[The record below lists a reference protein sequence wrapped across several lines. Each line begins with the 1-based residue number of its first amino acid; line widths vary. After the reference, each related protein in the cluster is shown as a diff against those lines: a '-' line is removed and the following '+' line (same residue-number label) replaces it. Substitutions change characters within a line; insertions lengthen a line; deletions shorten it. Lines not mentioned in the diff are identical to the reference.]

1 MKNKISDL
9 RNHLFSVL
17 EELTDPDSTYDIA
30 KAKVVADV
38 AQVIINSA
46 NVENQYLKIIGGTH
60 GSGFIEEGR
69 NENIKTL
76 NERN

>member
-46 NVENQYLKIIGGTH
+46 KIENDYIKIIGGSH
-60 GSGFIEEGR
+60 GTGFIEDR
-69 NENIKTL
+69 NEVKQI
-76 NERN
+76 NEKN

>member
-60 GSGFIEEGR
+60 GSGFIEER
-69 NENIKTL
+69 NEVKQISEKN
-76 NERN
+76 

>member
-17 EELTDPDSTYDIA
+17 EELTDPESTYDIA

-46 NVENQYLKIIGGTH
+46 KIENDYIKIIGGSH

-69 NENIKTL
+69 IDVKQL
-76 NERN
+76 NEKV

>member
-1 MKNKISDL
+1 MRNKISDL

-17 EELTDPDSTYDIA
+17 EELTDPDSIYDIA

-46 NVENQYLKIIGGTH
+46 SVENQYLKIVGGSH
-60 GSGFIEEGR
+60 GSGFIEDR
-69 NENIKTL
+69 NEVKQL
-76 NERN
+76 NEKV

>member
-46 NVENQYLKIIGGTH
+46 KIENDYIKIIGGTH

-69 NENIKTL
+69 MENIKTL
-76 NERN
+76 NEKN

>member
-46 NVENQYLKIIGGTH
+46 KIENDYIKIIGGTH
-60 GSGFIEEGR
+60 GSGFIEDR
-69 NENIKTL
+69 NEVKQIVEKN
-76 NERN
+76 

>member
-46 NVENQYLKIIGGTH
+46 KIENDYIKIIGGSH
-60 GSGFIEEGR
+60 GTGFIEDR
-69 NENIKTL
+69 NEVKQL
-76 NERN
+76 NEKV

>member
-1 MKNKISDL
+1 MMKNKINDL

-46 NVENQYLKIIGGTH
+46 KIENDYIKIIGGSH
-60 GSGFIEEGR
+60 GTGFIEDR
-69 NENIKTL
+69 NEVKQISEKN
-76 NERN
+76 

>member
-46 NVENQYLKIIGGTH
+46 KIENDYIKIIGGSH
-60 GSGFIEEGR
+60 GTGFIEDGR
-69 NENIKTL
+69 MEVKQISEKN
-76 NERN
+76 

>member
-46 NVENQYLKIIGGTH
+46 KIENDYIKIIGGSH
-60 GSGFIEEGR
+60 GTGFIEER
-69 NENIKTL
+69 NEVKQL
-76 NERN
+76 NEKV

>member
-17 EELTDPDSTYDIA
+17 EELTDPESTYDIA

-46 NVENQYLKIIGGTH
+46 KIENDYIKIIGGSH
-60 GSGFIEEGR
+60 GTGFIEDR
-69 NENIKTL
+69 NEVKQI
-76 NERN
+76 NEKN

>member
-46 NVENQYLKIIGGTH
+46 KIENDYIKIIGGSH
-60 GSGFIEEGR
+60 GSGFIEDR
-69 NENIKTL
+69 NEVKQIVEKN
-76 NERN
+76 

>member
-46 NVENQYLKIIGGTH
+46 KVENDYIKIIGGSH
-60 GSGFIEEGR
+60 GSGFIEDR
-69 NENIKTL
+69 NEVKQIVEKN
-76 NERN
+76 

>member
-17 EELTDPDSTYDIA
+17 EELTDPESTYDIA

-46 NVENQYLKIIGGTH
+46 KIENDYIKIIGGSH
-60 GSGFIEEGR
+60 GTGFIEDR
-69 NENIKTL
+69 NEVKQISEKN
-76 NERN
+76 

>member
-46 NVENQYLKIIGGTH
+46 KIENDYIKIIGGSH
-60 GSGFIEEGR
+60 GTGFIEDR
-69 NENIKTL
+69 NDVKQISEKN
-76 NERN
+76 

>member
-1 MKNKISDL
+1 MKNKISNL

-17 EELTDPDSTYDIA
+17 EELTDPESTYDIA

-46 NVENQYLKIIGGTH
+46 KIENDYIKIIGGTH

-69 NENIKTL
+69 MENIKTL
-76 NERN
+76 NEKN

>member
-46 NVENQYLKIIGGTH
+46 SVENQYLKIVGASH
-60 GSGFIEEGR
+60 GSGFIEDR
-69 NENIKTL
+69 NEVKQIVEKN
-76 NERN
+76 

>member
-69 NENIKTL
+69 MEVKQINEKN
-76 NERN
+76 

>member
-46 NVENQYLKIIGGTH
+46 KIENDYIKIIGGSH
-60 GSGFIEEGR
+60 GTGFIEDR
-69 NENIKTL
+69 NEVKQIGEKN
-76 NERN
+76 

>member
-46 NVENQYLKIIGGTH
+46 SVENQYLKIVGGSH
-60 GSGFIEEGR
+60 GTGFIEEQR
-69 NENIKTL
+69 SEIKKIAES
-76 NERN
+76 N

>member
-17 EELTDPDSTYDIA
+17 EELTDPESTYDIA

-46 NVENQYLKIIGGTH
+46 KIENDYIKIIGGSH
-60 GSGFIEEGR
+60 GSGFIEDGR
-69 NENIKTL
+69 MDVKQISEKN
-76 NERN
+76 

>member
-30 KAKVVADV
+30 KAKVVADI
-38 AQVIINSA
+38 AQVVVNSA
-46 NVENQYLKIIGGTH
+46 KIENDYIRITGASHGT
-60 GSGFIEEGR
+60 GFIEEQR
-69 NENIKTL
+69 SEIKKL
-76 NERN
+76 SESN

>member
-17 EELTDPDSTYDIA
+17 EELTDPESTYDIA

-46 NVENQYLKIIGGTH
+46 KIENDYIKIIGGSH
-60 GSGFIEEGR
+60 GTGFIEDR
-69 NENIKTL
+69 NEVKQIVEKN
-76 NERN
+76 

>member
-46 NVENQYLKIIGGTH
+46 KIENDYIKIIGGSH
-60 GSGFIEEGR
+60 GTGFIEDR
-69 NENIKTL
+69 NEVKSL
-76 NERN
+76 NEKN

>member
-17 EELTDPDSTYDIA
+17 EELTDPDSTYDIS

-46 NVENQYLKIIGGTH
+46 SVENQYLKIVGGSH
-60 GSGFIEEGR
+60 GS
-69 NENIKTL
+69 
-76 NERN
+76 

>member
-17 EELTDPDSTYDIA
+17 EELTDPDSTFDIA

-60 GSGFIEEGR
+60 GSGFIEEVR
-69 NENIKTL
+69 MEVKQINEKV
-76 NERN
+76 

>member
-46 NVENQYLKIIGGTH
+46 SVENQYLKIVGGRH
-60 GSGFIEEGR
+60 GSRFIEDR
-69 NENIKTL
+69 NEVKQI
-76 NERN
+76 

>member
-46 NVENQYLKIIGGTH
+46 KIENDYIKIIGGTH
-60 GSGFIEEGR
+60 GTGFIEDR
-69 NENIKTL
+69 NEVKQIGEKN
-76 NERN
+76 

>member
-46 NVENQYLKIIGGTH
+46 KVENDYIKIIGGSH
-60 GSGFIEEGR
+60 GTGFIEDR
-69 NENIKTL
+69 NEVKQIVEKN
-76 NERN
+76 

>member
-69 NENIKTL
+69 MENVKSIGEK
-76 NERN
+76 N

>member
-17 EELTDPDSTYDIA
+17 EELTDPESTYDIA
-30 KAKVVADV
+30 KAKVVAEV

-46 NVENQYLKIIGGTH
+46 SVENQYLKIIGGTH
-60 GSGFIEEGR
+60 GSGFIEEDR
-69 NENIKTL
+69 MEVKQISEKN
-76 NERN
+76 

>member
-46 NVENQYLKIIGGTH
+46 KIENDYIKIIGGSH
-60 GSGFIEEGR
+60 GSGFIEDR
-69 NENIKTL
+69 NEVKQL
-76 NERN
+76 NEKV